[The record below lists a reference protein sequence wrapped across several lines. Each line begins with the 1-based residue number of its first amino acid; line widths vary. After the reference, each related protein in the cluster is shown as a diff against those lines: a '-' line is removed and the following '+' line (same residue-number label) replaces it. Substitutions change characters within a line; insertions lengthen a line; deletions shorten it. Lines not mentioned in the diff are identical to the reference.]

1 MSMDLT
7 PLGEEDLPDL
17 PECRVTATADPA
29 ALIRFDVSE
38 QYAES
43 LLSQVGSK
51 LDARDDDAEGFVD
64 VRFIM
69 DLPGMVSLTKGLS
82 ELLGFDGVGCKQVL
96 PEPDADELAVSVTVL
111 VNESQLQQS
120 AATNHQAVVAA
131 DAGDMFGHEFSVS
144 EDGARMLCTQLAA
157 ALEGHEKPLDRVKEI
172 AGEEG
177 VL

>member
-1 MSMDLT
+1 MSLDLT

-51 LDARDDDAEGFVD
+51 LDARDDDQEGFVEI
-64 VRFIM
+64 RLIM
-69 DLPGMVSLTKGLS
+69 DLPGMVSFTKGLS
-82 ELLGFDGVGCKQVL
+82 KQVL
-96 PEPDADELAVSVTVL
+96 PEPDPDELAVSVTVL
-111 VNESQLQQS
+111 VNESQLEQS
-120 AATNHQAVVAA
+120 AATNHQAVMAG
-131 DAGDMFGHEFSVS
+131 DPGDMFGHEFSVS

-157 ALEGHEKPLDRVKEI
+157 ALEGHDEPLERVKEI
-172 AGEEG
+172 GVKEGGEQ
-177 VL
+177 